1 MNEILQQ
8 LFNIMIII
16 FMVGNL
22 LEVGLS
28 LQLDEARSAL
38 RNLRFLGLTL
48 IWCFVLGPILAI
60 LLTKIIPLA
69 EPYGIGLILLGMA
82 PCTPAMPIM
91 VRMAGGSVA
100 YMSAF
105 MVLAFTGTVVLM
117 PILVPVLAAGLTA
130 DAWTIAKPLVFFI
143 ALPLLV
149 GVIIRGIAS
158 RLAERASPI
167 IKKVTGVNT
176 VIMVAI
182 MLWLYRSDLLSSIG
196 TYAIGAQLVYYGLL
210 AVAVYALSFG
220 FAYDQKSVMAIGICT
235 RNVGPALAPLV
246 AMADAPR
253 GAITMCI
260 LAVVLGA
267 ILSGFMTAAVL
278 KRFFAPERE
287 RPPALTA

>member
-8 LFNIMIII
+8 MLNITLVV

-28 LQLDEARSAL
+28 LKIDEARSAF
-38 RNLRFLGLTL
+38 RNLRFLVLTL
-48 IWCFVLGPILAI
+48 LWCFVVGPALAI

-69 EPYGIGLILLGMA
+69 EPYALGMILLGMA
-82 PCTPAMPIM
+82 PCTPAMPMM
-91 VRMAGGSVA
+91 VRIAGGSVA

-117 PILVPVLAAGLTA
+117 PVLVPVLTTGLTA

-149 GVIIRGIAS
+149 GVITRRIAKPVAGID
-158 RLAERASPI
+158 
-167 IKKVTGVNT
+167 T
-176 VIMVAI
+176 VIMVVI
-182 MLWLYRSDLLSSIG
+182 MLWLYRHDLISSVG
-196 TYAIGAQLVYYGLL
+196 TYATATQLIYYGLL
-210 AVAVYALSFG
+210 AVAVYALGFG
-220 FAYDQKSVMAIGICT
+220 FAYDQKSVMTIGLCT
-235 RNVGPALAPLV
+235 RNVGPAIAPLF

-253 GAITMCI
+253 GAIAMCI
-260 LAVVLGA
+260 LASPLGA
-267 ILSGFMTAAVL
+267 LLSGFITAAVL

-287 RPPALTA
+287 RPPALAA